1 VTRIAVVA
9 HQRKLQPAD
18 RRALEDAL
26 FMHGLDAA
34 WTDVAKAKMAK
45 KAAKAAVAEGA
56 EVVIACGGDGT
67 VRAASEAL
75 VGTDAALAV
84 LPAGTANLFAGGF
97 DLPSK
102 PEDLVGLIVAG
113 STRTI
118 DSGICNDRTF
128 NVMAGAG
135 FDARMIDD
143 ADDGK
148 ERFGMLAYVRAGL
161 HHARCGDRFDAQ
173 VTVDGEPF
181 FAGPAACVL
190 VANIGTLKAGVAAFP
205 AASPTDG
212 RLDVGVVTAAG
223 LRQWAAVLA
232 KTVRRKGDESPHTTI
247 RQGTAI
253 EVRLDGKHRY
263 ELDGG
268 CKGTTKKLS
277 FSVRPGALRLCAP
290 AS

>member
-1 VTRIAVVA
+1 
-9 HQRKLQPAD
+9 
-18 RRALEDAL
+18 
-26 FMHGLDAA
+26 
-34 WTDVAKAKMAK
+34 
-45 KAAKAAVAEGA
+45 
-56 EVVIACGGDGT
+56 
-67 VRAASEAL
+67 
-75 VGTDAALAV
+75 
-84 LPAGTANLFAGGF
+84 
-97 DLPSK
+97 
-102 PEDLVGLIVAG
+102 
-113 STRTI
+113 
-118 DSGICNDRTF
+118 
-128 NVMAGAG
+128 
-135 FDARMIDD
+135 
-143 ADDGK
+143 
-148 ERFGMLAYVRAGL
+148 
-161 HHARCGDRFDAQ
+161 
-173 VTVDGEPF
+173 
-181 FAGPAACVL
+181 VL